1 MRYRCLSRP
10 LFAFTFAL
18 TLLGSFAAAQENDAP
33 SAAAPSA
40 AAPRGTETVKQAIC
54 RLIDNAAK
62 SHALP
67 ADFLTRLIWAES
79 SFRAAVISPKG
90 AQGIAQFMPGTAA
103 ERGLA
108 NPFDPETAIPA
119 AANLLADLRTRFGNV
134 GLAAAAYNAGPR
146 RVDEWLAKTGGLP
159 SETRAYVY
167 RITGRSA
174 DEWATAKEAEKP
186 AEAQS
191 GTPQTCMTVT
201 ALFRVPDRPAEESQ
215 VMPATL
221 WGVQL
226 AGNFSKERALASYA
240 RAHSR
245 FAAIIGG
252 GEPMIIGTRLRFR
265 GTRAFYRVRVPAATR
280 LAANQLCDRLR
291 KAGGACVVLRN

>member
-1 MRYRCLSRP
+1 MPRHLPRLLVACVLALAPLS
-10 LFAFTFAL
+10 L
-18 TLLGSFAAAQENDAP
+18 AAQENEAP
-33 SAAAPSA
+33 AS
-40 AAPRGTETVKQAIC
+40 PRNSETVKQAIC
-54 RLIDNAAK
+54 RLIDSAAK

-79 SFRAAVISPKG
+79 SFRAAVVSPAG

-119 AANLLADLRTRFGNV
+119 AANLLTDLRMRFGNL

-146 RVDEWLAKTGGLP
+146 RVDDWLAKTGGLP
-159 SETRAYVY
+159 GETRAYVY

-174 DEWATAKEAEKP
+174 DEWAAAPRDATTSSGEQPKP
-186 AEAQS
+186 
-191 GTPQTCMTVT
+191 GDCMTTT
-201 ALFRVPDRPAEESQ
+201 ALFRVPDRPAEEPQ
-215 VMPATL
+215 MMPVAL

-240 RAHSR
+240 RARDRYAS
-245 FAAIIGG
+245 IIAE
-252 GEPMIIGTRLRFR
+252 GEPMIIGTRLRSR
-265 GTRAFYRVRVPAATR
+265 GTRAFYRVRVPAPTR

-291 KAGGACVVLRN
+291 KAGGACAVLRN